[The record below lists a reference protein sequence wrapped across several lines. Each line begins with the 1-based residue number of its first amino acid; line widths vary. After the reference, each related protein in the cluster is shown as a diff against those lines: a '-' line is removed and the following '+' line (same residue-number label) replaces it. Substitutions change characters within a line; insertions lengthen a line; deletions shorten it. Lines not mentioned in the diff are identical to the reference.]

1 MDITA
6 MLSAAQDLFRSYD
19 MEQHLALM
27 AAYRTVGMSESQFA
41 QFLGRCR
48 LSSST
53 LPFVRAITSRASKFS
68 SISGAKIIN
77 YSFGMTGRTGKASQ
91 RPFSARI
98 FRLWLFQYNVQ
109 AILVSLYNVE
119 DQ

>member
-48 LSSST
+48 LST
-53 LPFVRAITSRASKFS
+53 